1 MAKKRLPGIPDP
13 ARSVDGMFETVLTLK
28 QAVETIAG
36 QRQGSRPQSAV
47 TWQDLVDLGLI
58 TALQIPND

>member
-13 ARSVDGMFETVLTLK
+13 ARNVDSLFETTLTMK
-28 QAVETIAG
+28 QAVETLAG
-36 QRQGSRPQSAV
+36 QRRGSRAESAV

-58 TALQIPND
+58 EALQIPND